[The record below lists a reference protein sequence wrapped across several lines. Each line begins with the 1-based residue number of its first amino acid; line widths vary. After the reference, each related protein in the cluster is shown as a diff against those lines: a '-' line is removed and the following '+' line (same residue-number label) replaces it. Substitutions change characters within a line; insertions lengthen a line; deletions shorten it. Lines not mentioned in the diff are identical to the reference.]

1 VDDVLPTEIVQ
12 LTHQMIR
19 EVLEHN
25 QVKEYNYELTIGDKN
40 YIFESRMVP
49 LTKNSTLAIVRDVTE
64 RKEAQEALIKAK
76 EKAEESDRLKSAFLA
91 NMSHEIRTPINGII
105 GFTQLLR
112 DQEYTPEERNEF
124 FDIIDLNSKQLLQII
139 NDIIDISKIE
149 ANQLIIK
156 KKTFALN
163 QLMDE
168 LYNTYRIELSQY
180 SKEHLDLILKKEL
193 EDDTDYVFTD
203 MIRLKQIM
211 TNLLGNAIKFTEQGQ
226 IEFGYKCTG
235 KNQFIFFVKDTG
247 IGIPKE
253 KQKLIFS
260 HFRRAH
266 ESMAS
271 KFGGTGLGLSIS
283 KKLVEMLGGEIWVES
298 TENRGAS
305 FFVHIPIERK
315 AVNASQ
321 KEQTTGEPEYQWNEF
336 KIMIVEDNL
345 PSQRFIKEVIKPTH
359 ADIILASSSE
369 EALKQ
374 FHAHQDI
381 NLILMDIKLPDQ
393 DGFQTTR
400 AIRQEDK
407 EIPIIAT
414 TAYAM
419 ETDKKVAIKNGC
431 NDYLAKPINKK
442 ELLKTISKYLMI
454 KK

>member
-1 VDDVLPTEIVQ
+1 
-12 LTHQMIR
+12 
-19 EVLEHN
+19 
-25 QVKEYNYELTIGDKN
+25 
-40 YIFESRMVP
+40 
-49 LTKNSTLAIVRDVTE
+49 
-64 RKEAQEALIKAK
+64 
-76 EKAEESDRLKSAFLA
+76 
-91 NMSHEIRTPINGII
+91 
-105 GFTQLLR
+105 
-112 DQEYTPEERNEF
+112 
-124 FDIIDLNSKQLLQII
+124 
-139 NDIIDISKIE
+139 
-149 ANQLIIK
+149 
-156 KKTFALN
+156 
-163 QLMDE
+163 
-168 LYNTYRIELSQY
+168 
-180 SKEHLDLILKKEL
+180 
-193 EDDTDYVFTD
+193 
-203 MIRLKQIM
+203 
-211 TNLLGNAIKFTEQGQ
+211 
-226 IEFGYKCTG
+226 
-235 KNQFIFFVKDTG
+235 
-247 IGIPKE
+247 
-253 KQKLIFS
+253 
-260 HFRRAH
+260 
-266 ESMAS
+266 MAS